1 MTGSKVRKPVPIS
14 HLNAWRMQRQFLN
27 RPFGSKNIVDLI
39 KSIGWIY
46 SPGCSTP
53 YLSLWAR
60 MSPFRAEDL
69 NRLVFDDHKLLQLET
84 LRGCTMLVPRDQ
96 ANIALRIRT
105 RTFTELSK
113 QARQQMPIT
122 DAEMEK
128 LKAAILKSL
137 HSGPKTAEQ
146 LQQMLPPDLIR
157 DFGADL
163 KRIGLTNSLSLGI
176 NLLKEEGKVLKQQSK
191 RRLDIMD
198 YSFVLTSSILPEADP
213 FSLRLEEACAQL
225 ADQYFKAEA
234 PARAKDFAW
243 WAGINVTD
251 AIRGGGE
258 IKPKLVPVSVEG
270 TADEFLISESE
281 LDDFFAFEPQD
292 FVINFIPYRDT
303 YLKGQREILNRFIS
317 SEHADKPFSRW
328 KGKLINDPLAT
339 IIVNGRVVGVWEWS
353 EDGDDIDLL
362 LFDSIAKSA
371 ERAIHKRAS
380 ELAGFIRSNL
390 GEVRLQGVD
399 YGPHQTTGI
408 HDLKAFWGKGAQADS
423 RV

>member
-1 MTGSKVRKPVPIS
+1 MIASKVRKPVPIS
-14 HLNAWRMQRQFLN
+14 HLNAWRMQRQFLD

-39 KSIGWIY
+39 KSTGWIY

-60 MSPFRAEDL
+60 MSPFKAEDL

-128 LKAAILKSL
+128 LKGAILKSL
-137 HSGPKTAEQ
+137 HSGPKTSEQ
-146 LQQMLPPDLIR
+146 LQQMLPPNLIR

-225 ADQYFKAEA
+225 ANQYFKAEA